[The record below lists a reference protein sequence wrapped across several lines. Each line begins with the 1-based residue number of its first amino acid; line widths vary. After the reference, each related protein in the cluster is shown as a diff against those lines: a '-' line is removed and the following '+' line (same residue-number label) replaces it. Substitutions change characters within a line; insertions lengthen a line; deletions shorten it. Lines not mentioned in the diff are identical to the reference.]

1 MRSVAEA
8 AAITEAWDFTPPAPR
23 RAAIM
28 SVAAELPAGRITNA
42 ELAERFGVSED
53 WIMSRTGIRERAH
66 AADDERL
73 SDYATRVAAK
83 ALKRA
88 RVAPS
93 DVELVVVATTTPDEL
108 QPNVAPIVADALGTP
123 GAGAFDVGSGCTG
136 FLSALAMVTAQI
148 ETRRV
153 ERAVVVGA
161 DFITRINN
169 YDDRRIGPLFAD
181 GAGAVVV
188 GPAEAPS
195 LGARSNDVPQLR
207 NTGVQGQSPG
217 VIGPIVL
224 GSDGSQ
230 AMAILVRND
239 ERLIHMDG
247 PEVFRHAV
255 NRMSEVTLAALERA
269 RLALDD
275 IDLFVYHQANA
286 RITRSLGERLSLPP
300 EKVVDVIENFGNSS
314 TATLPIGLESAIDD
328 GRLRAGALVLLSTFG
343 SGFTWGAGVVRWG
356 S

>member
-1 MRSVAEA
+1 VRSVAEPVTA
-8 AAITEAWDFTPPAPR
+8 TSAWDFEPAAPR
-23 RAAIM
+23 RAAIL
-28 SVAAELPAGRITNA
+28 SVAAELPSGRITNA

-53 WIMSRTGIRERAH
+53 WILSRTGIRERSH
-66 AADDERL
+66 AAPEERL
-73 SDYATRVAAK
+73 SDYATRVAVT
-83 ALKRA
+83 ALERA
-88 RVAPS
+88 GVAPT
-93 DVELVVVATTTPDEL
+93 DVDLVLVATTTPDEL

-136 FLSALAMVTAQI
+136 FLSALAMVTAQV
-148 ETRRV
+148 ETGRS
-153 ERAVVVGA
+153 ERAVVIGA

-188 GPAEAPS
+188 GPAAGDGGDGS
-195 LGARSNDVPQLR
+195 
-207 NTGVQGQSPG
+207 G

-224 GSDGSQ
+224 GSDGSE
-230 AMAILVRND
+230 AMTILVRND

-255 NRMSEVTLAALERA
+255 NRMSEVTLAVLERA
-269 RLALDD
+269 GLTLED

-286 RITRSLGERLSLPP
+286 RITRSLGERLSLPAD
-300 EKVVDVIENFGNSS
+300 KVVDVIENFGNSS
-314 TATLPIGLESAIDD
+314 TATLPLGLQSAVDD
-328 GRLRAGALVLLSTFG
+328 GRLRPGALVLLSAFG

-356 S
+356 A

>member
-1 MRSVAEA
+1 VRSVAEA
-8 AAITEAWDFTPPAPR
+8 TAPAHAWDFEPAPSR

-28 SVAAELPAGRITNA
+28 SVTAEVPSGRITNA
-42 ELAERFGVSED
+42 ELSERLGVSEE
-53 WIMSRTGIRERAH
+53 WILSRTGIRERSR
-66 AADDERL
+66 AAPDERL
-73 SDYATRVAAK
+73 SEYATRVAAR
-83 ALKRA
+83 ALERA
-88 RVAPS
+88 GVAPS
-93 DVELVVVATTTPDEL
+93 EVGLVLVATTTPDEL

-153 ERAVVVGA
+153 ERAVVIGA

-188 GPAEAPS
+188 GPAAD
-195 LGARSNDVPQLR
+195 GA
-207 NTGVQGQSPG
+207 GAG

-230 AMAILVRND
+230 AMTILVRNE
-239 ERLIHMDG
+239 ERKIYMDG

-255 NRMSEVTLAALERA
+255 NRMGEVTHAVLARAGLTLE
-269 RLALDD
+269 D

-286 RITRSLGERLSLPP
+286 RITRSLGERLSLPA
-300 EKVVDVIENFGNSS
+300 EKVVDVIENVGNSS
-314 TATLPIGLESAIDD
+314 TATLPIGLQSAIDD
-328 GRLRAGALVLLSTFG
+328 GRLAPGALVLMSAFG
-343 SGFTWGAGVVRWG
+343 SGFTWGAAVVRWG
-356 S
+356 

>member
-1 MRSVAEA
+1 VP
-8 AAITEAWDFTPPAPR
+8 AWDFETGPPR

-42 ELAERFGVSED
+42 ELAERLGVSED
-53 WIMSRTGIRERAH
+53 WIMSRTGIRERSH
-66 AADDERL
+66 AADHERL

-83 ALKRA
+83 ALERA
-88 RVAPS
+88 GVAPS
-93 DVELVVVATTTPDEL
+93 EVGLVIVATTTPDEL

-136 FLSALAMVTAQI
+136 FLSALAMVTAQV

-153 ERAVVVGA
+153 ERAIVIGA

-169 YDDRRIGPLFAD
+169 YEDRRIGPLFAD

-188 GPAEAPS
+188 GPAS
-195 LGARSNDVPQLR
+195 GDGS
-207 NTGVQGQSPG
+207 QGSG

-230 AMAILVRND
+230 AMTILVRND
-239 ERLIHMDG
+239 ERKIYMDG

-269 RLALDD
+269 GLTPND

-286 RITRSLGERLSLPP
+286 RITRSLGERLSLPA

-314 TATLPIGLESAIDD
+314 TATLPIGLESAIED
-328 GRLRAGALVLLSTFG
+328 GRLNPGSLVLLSAFG

-356 S
+356 I